1 MSQENDKDLQSTGC
15 SPADCASCTS
25 NCSAN
30 INQGNGST
38 PSTITLTMEDD
49 TEVDCAI
56 LTVFPVEGT
65 EYIALLPLDDQGKNH
80 DGEVFL
86 FAFSKTEQGD
96 PILANIEDEDEYRAA
111 SEAFDQI
118 LENARKDEAAG
129 VPLEQE

>member
-56 LTVFPVEGT
+56 LTVFPVDKT
-65 EYIALLPLDDQGKNH
+65 EYIALLPLDSQGKNK

-86 FAFSKTEQGD
+86 YAFSRTEQGD
-96 PILANIEDEDEYRAA
+96 PILANIEDDAEYQAA
-111 SEAFDQI
+111 SQAFERI
-118 LENARKDEAAG
+118 LENARKEEEAG
-129 VPLEQE
+129 LPIE

>member
-1 MSQENDKDLQSTGC
+1 MSQENDKDLPNAGC

-25 NCSAN
+25 NCSSN
-30 INQGNGST
+30 INQGNGNT

-56 LTVFPVEGT
+56 LTVFPVEET
-65 EYIALLPLDDQGKNH
+65 EYIALLPLDDQGTNH

-111 SEAFDQI
+111 SEAFDRI
-118 LENARKDEAAG
+118 LENARKDEEAG
-129 VPLEQE
+129 VPLDEE